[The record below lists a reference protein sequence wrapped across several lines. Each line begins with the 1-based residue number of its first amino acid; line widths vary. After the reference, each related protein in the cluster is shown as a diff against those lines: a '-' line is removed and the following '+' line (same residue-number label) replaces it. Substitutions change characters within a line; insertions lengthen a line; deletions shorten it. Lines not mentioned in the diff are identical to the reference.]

1 MRQTLLGVLGIAIF
15 LVLWEVVG
23 QAKLLGISWPPLSDV
38 LEMLADPSRRPLFL
52 RALGATLDS
61 TAMGY
66 IGGTGAGLLL
76 ATVAHLLPPM
86 RRGSDRLAAVLNSV
100 PSIALGP
107 IFLVL
112 LTRESTPAA
121 VSSIHVFFIVFVSV
135 SSGLQRAT
143 AAHRDLFAVLGADRL
158 KRFWRLELPAAM
170 PALVSGLRLA
180 WPAALIGAIIGE
192 WFGAPRG
199 LGILIINAMQN
210 FQIVLLWCA
219 VLLAVGSS
227 LLIYGLLTLLE
238 RAAYARFG

>member
-1 MRQTLLGVLGIAIF
+1 MRSAFLGALGIGLF
-15 LVLWEVVG
+15 LALWEVIGRTGV
-23 QAKLLGISWPPLSDV
+23 LGISWPPLSDV
-38 LEMLADPSRRPLFL
+38 LEMLGDQSRRPLFL

-66 IGGTGAGLLL
+66 VWGTGAGLLL
-76 ATVAHLLPPM
+76 ATVAHLLPPL

-112 LTRESTPAA
+112 LSRESAPAA

>member
-1 MRQTLLGVLGIAIF
+1 M
-15 LVLWEVVG
+15 
-23 QAKLLGISWPPLSDV
+23 
-38 LEMLADPSRRPLFL
+38 
-52 RALGATLDS
+52 
-61 TAMGY
+61 
-66 IGGTGAGLLL
+66 
-76 ATVAHLLPPM
+76 
-86 RRGSDRLAAVLNSV
+86 LNSV

-112 LTRESTPAA
+112 LSRESTPAA

-238 RAAYARFG
+238 RAAYAKFG